1 MSDVPRSAYRQ
12 PVTPSGLESIENGT
26 LSWLDDD
33 MYNNL
38 NTGVLEQY
46 LEEKNLQESFEI
58 SHWDTKKVLIGILI
72 GAIFSGVSAYI
83 GLKIGITIAAG
94 WYVAY
99 LLGMAYQWSPSEV
112 NIATS
117 ATTGAINAST
127 GFVFTFPA
135 IFLLAYSEDYKVG
148 DGFLISSV
156 DTLQIAFIGIIASM
170 FAGFLGVMYFIIFRR
185 VWLVED
191 PLPMPGFEATLKMLD
206 IASDVSSGAADTARD
221 SLKTVGIWTALSM
234 GIMFLIDYP
243 LMWSRKVMGLPGSM
257 ADWVATKLSG
267 DEWGLASVYTER
279 WIHQPTKLQ
288 EGNSP
293 YGGPGLTPYES
304 SNPFS
309 YTFLGLE
316 ISPTLL
322 AIGWFMKFRVAFLV
336 NLGSIIAW
344 FYIVPLVVIMDVPVY
359 DFEQQQ
365 YFRITEYGDL
375 SNPPV
380 YPFVQWMAFKSLV
393 RTIAI
398 GSILGGGLLGL
409 LKMAPTFVSIFTDI
423 ATAFKGERGD
433 EFIESKG
440 WYEWPLNHIPIF
452 MLIASIAMILI
463 FVLGGFPV
471 FPAILFSIVLLS
483 TTFLLGAIAVRVMG
497 ETGIEPVSGTSFI
510 VLLMLLLVFL
520 NFPVGLSKEESILMA
535 LVGTTVFG
543 SAISMSGTVVGDYKN
558 SLYIGN
564 RPYHISK
571 GNILGVIPGAILGA
585 GVAIFLSK
593 LLAEGSIDLQAP
605 QANAFASFTI
615 ILAEGQGD
623 WIALGLGFALGGF
636 IEWATGMGTS
646 FGLGMYLPTPI
657 TFPMLAGGAAR
668 DWWEKRRLN
677 PKVELIRLEKGSKEA
692 EKSRALLLLFTFMIA
707 AGAMTGEAFH
717 GVESAILAVA
727 DEVEIEQEYDPLK
740 WSEDTYLD
748 EILGVSGDN
757 FDAVIT
763 YATDRN
769 CEYEQ
774 RIRNLDGLSGC
785 PETLSEEYVSGAPC
799 TLISSESVICSESLG
814 IKSWWPQARFAVFIA
829 VNTSLILVIYLL
841 FKSAGII
848 GIKDIDEKANIPEVM
863 DAELAD

>member
-12 PVTPSGLESIENGT
+12 PVTPSGLESIEKGT

-135 IFLLAYSEDYKVG
+135 IFLLAYSDDYKVG
-148 DGFLISSV
+148 NGFLISSV
-156 DTLQIAFIGIIASM
+156 DTLQLAFIGIIASM

-221 SLKTVGIWTALSM
+221 SLKTVGIWTAISM

-243 LMWSRKVMGLPGSM
+243 LIWSRKVIALPGSI
-257 ADWVATKLSG
+257 ADWIATKLSG
-267 DEWGLASVYTER
+267 DEWGLASIYTER
-279 WIHQPTKLQ
+279 WIHQPTKLD

-293 YGGPGLTPYES
+293 YGGPGITPYES

-365 YFRITEYGDL
+365 YFRITEYGDIN
-375 SNPPV
+375 NPPV

-393 RTIAI
+393 RTVAI
-398 GSILGGGLLGL
+398 GAILGGGLLGL

-423 ATAFKGERGD
+423 AKAFKGEKGD
-433 EFIESKG
+433 EFIETKG

-463 FVLGGFPV
+463 FILGGFPI
-471 FPAILFSIVLLS
+471 FPAILFSVVLLS

-677 PKVELIRLEKGSKEA
+677 PKVEAIRLEKGNKEA

-727 DEVEIEQEYDPLK
+727 DEVEVEQEYEPMK

-757 FDAVIT
+757 FDAVIA
-763 YATDRN
+763 YAIERN

-785 PETLSEEYVSGAPC
+785 PETLSEEYISGSPC

-829 VNTSLILVIYLL
+829 VNTSLIFVIYLL

-848 GIKDIDEKANIPEVM
+848 GIQNADESEQNIEVM